1 MGDGMLSLYWNNH
14 RATFCHIL
22 STLREKERYT
32 DATLACEGKF
42 YPVHKLVLSTCSEYF
57 ENMFEHTP
65 CKHPIIVLK
74 DVKPDELEAL
84 LSYMYAGV
92 VSVAQNDLARLIKA
106 AEMLQIKGLAV
117 PDEPPPGDE
126 SKRPAPSRSGR
137 EDRSSPL
144 PKKRRREEN
153 GTPSQGGSQPSNSP
167 PSSPRASPY
176 QPESEPSQ
184 ARSRTHGDAHRT
196 DRVDTSDQPS
206 SHESQASDVKI
217 MVDESLV
224 KEEMVETLDS
234 NQSEGM
240 DSGMQY
246 GHVGSDPGMDGSGGG
261 DEHTSHMMPN
271 KFDQPG
277 IPGQAQPLADAVAE
291 ALAGPSGMQGWLGSD
306 MPGGFSAE
314 NYGGEGSQEVHPSQA
329 SGPHTQQRAT
339 AETAARMSSMEAKWP
354 KNSLAHRKVSCI
366 NKQSGFVTKN
376 PMKSLHDRYFGIR
389 KRKPLSKSFI
399 YGRGNFC
406 AQTSF
411 RYEDKIWYGQLLQQF
426 TGTAVLPSSHTVY
439 TIPPRSSNS
448 HPMRNISPLGMISRS
463 QCSSTWTQEKR
474 QQLETTI
481 TVSPSMP
488 ESDETA
494 IFRIPSFPGKV
505 TSDASIVDMTEPASV
520 GNNIAEDVQNDKASS
535 ERQQESLHSNSLE
548 KRLHESPIYNLDWL
562 KSFREK
568 YEIRSK
574 ASDYDAE
581 ILAEE
586 QRLLEEKRKKL
597 QASRENCIS
606 LGMRHL
612 DFSYPS
618 KVKLHPEDEDY
629 EDEFAYEDEELLQL
643 SPEMED
649 IIDDA
654 LQKAPAGEVLVDK
667 FNTQITRHDIST
679 LAGLNWL
686 NDEVINFY
694 MNLLMERGKNDNFP
708 NVHAFNT
715 FFYPK
720 LMKTG
725 FQTVKRWTKKIDIFS
740 QDIVLVPIHLGM
752 HWCLAT
758 IDFRVKAIR
767 YYDSMLG
774 DNNKCLEALLKY
786 LEDEHLDKK
795 KTSYDTSDWTLEN
808 VKDIPQQMNGS
819 DCGMFACMFAEYLS
833 RDGVITFDQQHMP
846 YFRRKMVYEIIKA
859 TLL

>member
-1 MGDGMLSLYWNNH
+1 MLSLYWNNH

-329 SGPHTQQRAT
+329 SGPHTQQRVGLESACHWT
-339 AETAARMSSMEAKWP
+339 GERGAKGGG
-354 KNSLAHRKVSCI
+354 KAHVTSGKTHQCPYCLYNTSVTTNLINHMRVHTGEKPFSCPHCPYRA
-366 NKQSGFVTKN
+366 NQRTNLKTHMRTHTGE
-376 PMKSLHDRYFGIR
+376 
-389 KRKPLSKSFI
+389 KP
-399 YGRGNFC
+399 YVC
-406 AQTSF
+406 TQCP
-411 RYEDKIWYGQLLQQF
+411 Y
-426 TGTAVLPSSHTVY
+426 
-439 TIPPRSSNS
+439 RSSNK
-448 HPMRNISPLGMISRS
+448 G
-463 QCSSTWTQEKR
+463 
-474 QQLETTI
+474 
-481 TVSPSMP
+481 
-488 ESDETA
+488 
-494 IFRIPSFPGKV
+494 
-505 TSDASIVDMTEPASV
+505 
-520 GNNIAEDVQNDKASS
+520 
-535 ERQQESLHSNSLE
+535 SLDTH
-548 KRLHESPIYNLDWL
+548 IW
-562 KSFREK
+562 
-568 YEIRSK
+568 
-574 ASDYDAE
+574 
-581 ILAEE
+581 
-586 QRLLEEKRKKL
+586 
-597 QASRENCIS
+597 
-606 LGMRHL
+606 
-612 DFSYPS
+612 
-618 KVKLHPEDEDY
+618 
-629 EDEFAYEDEELLQL
+629 
-643 SPEMED
+643 
-649 IIDDA
+649 
-654 LQKAPAGEVLVDK
+654 
-667 FNTQITRHDIST
+667 TRH
-679 LAGLNWL
+679 
-686 NDEVINFY
+686 
-694 MNLLMERGKNDNFP
+694 
-708 NVHAFNT
+708 
-715 FFYPK
+715 
-720 LMKTG
+720 
-725 FQTVKRWTKKIDIFS
+725 TVK
-740 QDIVLVPIHLGM
+740 
-752 HWCLAT
+752 
-758 IDFRVKAIR
+758 
-767 YYDSMLG
+767 
-774 DNNKCLEALLKY
+774 
-786 LEDEHLDKK
+786 
-795 KTSYDTSDWTLEN
+795 
-808 VKDIPQQMNGS
+808 
-819 DCGMFACMFAEYLS
+819 
-833 RDGVITFDQQHMP
+833 
-846 YFRRKMVYEIIKA
+846 
-859 TLL
+859 